1 MSKKGSVYLRYDIVD
16 EQDLREGVKRLAEG
30 FGHQMGTTSQKEDSQ
45 EVVEAETEPAN
56 SL

>member
-30 FGHQMGTTSQKEDSQ
+30 FGCGR
-45 EVVEAETEPAN
+45 VERGLYVYHVAGIP
-56 SL
+56 